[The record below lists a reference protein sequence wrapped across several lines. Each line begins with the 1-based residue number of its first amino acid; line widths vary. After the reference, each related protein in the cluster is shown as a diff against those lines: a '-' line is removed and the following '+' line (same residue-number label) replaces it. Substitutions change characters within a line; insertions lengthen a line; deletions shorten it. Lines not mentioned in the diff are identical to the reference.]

1 MSWPQCTPPLRPGPA
16 APVTGALAGA
26 RAGADEGPVDSRS
39 MVTLRPSCARVPTL
53 AALALALVPTAAAA
67 GSEPATAVPPGV
79 VVRWA
84 GPELVSC
91 ELRGRRWEPID
102 GACLYPIDLGASG
115 TLELVRR
122 SSGGVASRR
131 VRVEGYPYPTQEL
144 TVEEKYVAPSAADLE
159 RIAREKKRIGALW
172 SLDTPRRFALP
183 LGPPLASLPEDSRF
197 GSRRI
202 FNGEPRSPHS
212 GGDYAA
218 KTGTPV
224 LAVADGTVVLAEEHY
239 FAGNSV
245 FVDHGDGLISMS
257 FHLSAIDVKKGD
269 EVVRGQQL
277 GRVGATGRVTGP
289 HLHFGLRWRGARID
303 PELLLGRAEPV
314 EIR

>member
-1 MSWPQCTPPLRPGPA
+1 MKSLVSCA
-16 APVTGALAGA
+16 APM
-26 RAGADEGPVDSRS
+26 RA
-39 MVTLRPSCARVPTL
+39 L
-53 AALALALVPTAAAA
+53 AALLVLAPPAAAA
-67 GSEPATAVPPGV
+67 GAGEEIVVPPGA
-79 VVRWA
+79 VVRWG

-91 ELRGRRWEPID
+91 ELRGRTWAPLD

-122 SSGGVASRR
+122 STGGVASRR
-131 VRVEGYPYPTQEL
+131 VRIEGYPYPTQEL

-159 RIAREKKRIGALW
+159 RIAREKRRIGALW
-172 SLDTPRRFALP
+172 SLDTPRRFTLP
-183 LGPPLASLPEDSRF
+183 LGFPLASLPEDSRF

-257 FHLSAIDVKKGD
+257 FHLSAIDVKQGE
-269 EVVRGQQL
+269 EVVRGQRL

-289 HLHFGLRWRGARID
+289 HLHFGFRWRSARID
-303 PELLLGRAEPV
+303 PELLLGRSEPV